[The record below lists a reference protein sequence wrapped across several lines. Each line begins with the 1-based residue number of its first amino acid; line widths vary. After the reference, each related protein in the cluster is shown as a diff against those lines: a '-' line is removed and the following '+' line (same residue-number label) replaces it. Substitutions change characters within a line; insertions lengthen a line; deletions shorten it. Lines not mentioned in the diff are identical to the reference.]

1 MTTEHD
7 NDIATLEQEARQ
19 MRARMNRQAE
29 ELEAANKR
37 ANALAAVLIEL
48 RDTVTH
54 EHESKEA
61 FIARVRAILGKD
73 PDLRLC
79 KRCGGIMRPVIA
91 MGQTW
96 SAGIPDFPGQ
106 DTWSP
111 CGDARRSFRSLW
123 KFING
128 DESWNANPWVW
139 VVEFKRV
146 QP

>member
-1 MTTEHD
+1 MTTEHET
-7 NDIATLEQEARQ
+7 DIATLEQEARQ
-19 MRARMNRQAE
+19 MRARMNRQTE

-79 KRCGGIMRPVIA
+79 KRCGGIMRPGIA

-106 DTWSP
+106 DACITMSPGGPGRVIDCMKCEACGWS
-111 CGDARRSFRSLW
+111 
-123 KFING
+123 
-128 DESWNANPWVW
+128 
-139 VVEFKRV
+139 
-146 QP
+146 QT

>member
-37 ANALAAVLIEL
+37 ANAMAAVLIEL
-48 RDTVTH
+48 RDIVTH

-61 FIARVRAILGKD
+61 FVARVRAILGKD

-79 KRCGGIMRPVIA
+79 KRCGGIMRPGIA

-106 DTWSP
+106 DTCVTMSPGGPGRVIDCMKCEACGWS
-111 CGDARRSFRSLW
+111 
-123 KFING
+123 
-128 DESWNANPWVW
+128 
-139 VVEFKRV
+139 
-146 QP
+146 QT

>member
-1 MTTEHD
+1 MTTEHET
-7 NDIATLEQEARQ
+7 DIATLEQEARQ

-29 ELEAANKR
+29 ELDAANKR

-61 FIARVRAILGKD
+61 FIARVRAILSTD

-79 KRCGGIMRPVIA
+79 KRCNGIMRPGIA

-106 DTWSP
+106 DTCITMSPGGPGRVIDCMKCEACGWS
-111 CGDARRSFRSLW
+111 
-123 KFING
+123 
-128 DESWNANPWVW
+128 
-139 VVEFKRV
+139 
-146 QP
+146 QT

>member
-37 ANALAAVLIEL
+37 ANAMAAVLIEL

-61 FIARVRAILGKD
+61 FIARVRAILSAD

-79 KRCGGIMRPVIA
+79 KRCGGIMHPGIA
-91 MGQTW
+91 IGQTW
-96 SAGIPDFPGQ
+96 SAGVPDFPGQ
-106 DTWSP
+106 DTCITMSPGGPGRVIDCMKCEACGWS
-111 CGDARRSFRSLW
+111 
-123 KFING
+123 
-128 DESWNANPWVW
+128 
-139 VVEFKRV
+139 
-146 QP
+146 QT

>member
-19 MRARMNRQAE
+19 MRARMNRQTE

-37 ANALAAVLIEL
+37 ANAMAAVLIEL

-54 EHESKEA
+54 KHESKEA
-61 FIARVRAILGKD
+61 FIARVRAILAAD

-79 KRCGGIMRPVIA
+79 KRCGGIMRPGIA

-106 DTWSP
+106 DVCITMSPGGPGRVIDCMKCEACGWS
-111 CGDARRSFRSLW
+111 
-123 KFING
+123 
-128 DESWNANPWVW
+128 
-139 VVEFKRV
+139 
-146 QP
+146 QT

>member
-1 MTTEHD
+1 MTTE
-7 NDIATLEQEARQ
+7 NETDIATLEQEARQ

-54 EHESKEA
+54 EHENKEA

-79 KRCGGIMRPVIA
+79 KRCGGIMRQGIA

-106 DTWSP
+106 DACITMSPGGPGRVIDCMKCEACGWS
-111 CGDARRSFRSLW
+111 
-123 KFING
+123 
-128 DESWNANPWVW
+128 
-139 VVEFKRV
+139 
-146 QP
+146 QT

>member
-1 MTTEHD
+1 MTIEHET
-7 NDIATLEQEARQ
+7 DIATLEQEARQ

-29 ELEAANKR
+29 ELETANKR
-37 ANALAAVLIEL
+37 ANAMAAVLIEL

-54 EHESKEA
+54 EHESKEV

-79 KRCGGIMRPVIA
+79 KRCGGIMRPGIA

-106 DTWSP
+106 DTCITMSPGGPGRVIDCMKCEACGWS
-111 CGDARRSFRSLW
+111 
-123 KFING
+123 
-128 DESWNANPWVW
+128 
-139 VVEFKRV
+139 
-146 QP
+146 QT

>member
-19 MRARMNRQAE
+19 TRARMTRQAE

-37 ANALAAVLIEL
+37 ANAMAAVLIEL

-61 FIARVRAILGKD
+61 FIARVRSILSAD

-79 KRCGGIMRPVIA
+79 KRCGGIMDHRGATPA
-91 MGQTW
+91 
-96 SAGIPDFPGQ
+96 D
-106 DTWSP
+106 
-111 CGDARRSFRSLW
+111 
-123 KFING
+123 
-128 DESWNANPWVW
+128 
-139 VVEFKRV
+139 
-146 QP
+146 

>member
-19 MRARMNRQAE
+19 MRARMNRQTE
-29 ELEAANKR
+29 ELEAATKL
-37 ANALAAVLIEL
+37 ANAMAAVLIEL
-48 RDTVTH
+48 RDIVTH

-61 FIARVRAILGKD
+61 FVARVRAILGKD

-79 KRCGGIMRPVIA
+79 KRCGGIMRPGIA

-106 DTWSP
+106 DTCVTMSPGGPGRVIDCMKCEACGWS
-111 CGDARRSFRSLW
+111 
-123 KFING
+123 
-128 DESWNANPWVW
+128 
-139 VVEFKRV
+139 
-146 QP
+146 QT

>member
-37 ANALAAVLIEL
+37 ANAMAAVLIEL

-61 FIARVRAILGKD
+61 FIARVRAILSAD

-79 KRCGGIMRPVIA
+79 KRCGGIMRPGIA

-106 DTWSP
+106 DVCITMSPGGPGRVIDCMKCEACGWS
-111 CGDARRSFRSLW
+111 
-123 KFING
+123 
-128 DESWNANPWVW
+128 
-139 VVEFKRV
+139 
-146 QP
+146 QT

>member
-1 MTTEHD
+1 MTTEHET
-7 NDIATLEQEARQ
+7 DIATLEQEARQ
-19 MRARMNRQAE
+19 MRARMNRQTE
-29 ELEAANKR
+29 ELESANKR

-48 RDTVTH
+48 RETVTH

-79 KRCGGIMRPVIA
+79 KRCGGIMRQGIA

-106 DTWSP
+106 DTCITMSPGGPGRVIDCMKCEACGWS
-111 CGDARRSFRSLW
+111 
-123 KFING
+123 
-128 DESWNANPWVW
+128 
-139 VVEFKRV
+139 
-146 QP
+146 QT

>member
-1 MTTEHD
+1 MTTE
-7 NDIATLEQEARQ
+7 NETDIATLEQEARQ
-19 MRARMNRQAE
+19 MRARMNRQTE

-54 EHESKEA
+54 EHESNEA

-79 KRCGGIMRPVIA
+79 KRCGGIMRPGIA

-106 DTWSP
+106 DTCITMSPGGPGRVIGCMKCEACGWS
-111 CGDARRSFRSLW
+111 
-123 KFING
+123 
-128 DESWNANPWVW
+128 
-139 VVEFKRV
+139 
-146 QP
+146 QT

>member
-1 MTTEHD
+1 MTTEHET
-7 NDIATLEQEARQ
+7 DIATLEQEARQ

-29 ELEAANKR
+29 ELEDANKR

-79 KRCGGIMRPVIA
+79 KRCGGIMRPGIA

-106 DTWSP
+106 DACITMSPGGPGRVIDCMKCEACGWS
-111 CGDARRSFRSLW
+111 
-123 KFING
+123 
-128 DESWNANPWVW
+128 
-139 VVEFKRV
+139 
-146 QP
+146 QT

>member
-37 ANALAAVLIEL
+37 ANAMAAVLIEL

-61 FIARVRAILGKD
+61 FIARVRAILSAD

-79 KRCGGIMRPVIA
+79 KRCGGIMRPGIA

-106 DTWSP
+106 DVCITMSLGGPGRVIDCMKCEACGWS
-111 CGDARRSFRSLW
+111 
-123 KFING
+123 
-128 DESWNANPWVW
+128 
-139 VVEFKRV
+139 
-146 QP
+146 QT

>member
-1 MTTEHD
+1 MTTEHET
-7 NDIATLEQEARQ
+7 DIATLEQEARQ

-61 FIARVRAILGKD
+61 FIASVRAILGKD

-79 KRCGGIMRPVIA
+79 KRCGGIMRPGIA

-106 DTWSP
+106 DTCITMSPGGPGRVIDCMKCEACGWS
-111 CGDARRSFRSLW
+111 
-123 KFING
+123 
-128 DESWNANPWVW
+128 
-139 VVEFKRV
+139 
-146 QP
+146 QT

>member
-1 MTTEHD
+1 MTTEHET
-7 NDIATLEQEARQ
+7 DIATLEQEARQ

-29 ELEAANKR
+29 ELETATKR
-37 ANALAAVLIEL
+37 ANAMAAVLIEL

-79 KRCGGIMRPVIA
+79 KRCGGIMRPGIA

-106 DTWSP
+106 DTCITMSPGGPGRVIDCMKCETCGWS
-111 CGDARRSFRSLW
+111 
-123 KFING
+123 
-128 DESWNANPWVW
+128 
-139 VVEFKRV
+139 
-146 QP
+146 QT